1 MNYFQ
6 FYNIPISFKIDEAG
20 LKKTFLQNSK
30 QYHPDFFTLENQA
43 DQDEALRL
51 ATLNN
56 DAYKVLRNFGS
67 RIRYILELKGVLAEE
82 GQNKLPQEFLMDM
95 MDINEAIMD
104 LQMDYD
110 TDLKNEVIAKIDSF
124 EHHLIVS
131 IEDDISTFENQEDF
145 DYSRIKNFY
154 LKKKYLKR
162 IKDNLDQIEPEV

>member
-30 QYHPDFFTLENQA
+30 KYHPDFFTLENQA

-51 ATLNN
+51 STLNN

-124 EHHLIVS
+124 EHDLIVS

>member
-6 FYNIPISFKIDEAG
+6 FYNTPISFEIDESA

-30 QYHPDFFTLENQA
+30 KYHPDFFTLESQV
-43 DQDEALRL
+43 DQDEALRMS
-51 ATLNN
+51 TLNN
-56 DAYKVLRNFGS
+56 DAYKVLRDFES

-95 MDINEAIMD
+95 MDINEVIMD

-110 TDLKNEVIAKIDSF
+110 LDRKREVVKKIDSF
-124 EHHLIVS
+124 EHDLIVS
-131 IEDDISTFENQEDF
+131 IEDDISDFKDQEDF
-145 DYSRIKNFY
+145 DYSRIKDFY